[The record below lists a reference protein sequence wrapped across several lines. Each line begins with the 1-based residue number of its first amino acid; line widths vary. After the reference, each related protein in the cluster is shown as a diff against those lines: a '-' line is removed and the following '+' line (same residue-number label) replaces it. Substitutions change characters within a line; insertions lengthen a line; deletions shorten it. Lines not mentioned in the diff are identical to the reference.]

1 MAITTAM
8 ACLDLIRM
16 RIMIFDLVE
25 LLNLEKMD
33 DVLALLLAL
42 AQIGF
47 GLWILIEMFSYCFG

>member
-25 LLNLEKMD
+25 LLNFEKMD
-33 DVLALLLAL
+33 DVLGLLLAL

-47 GLWILIEMFSYCFG
+47 GLWILIEMFSYWLG